1 MTAQSK
7 PVEIFDLVI
16 VGGTGDLARRKLLPA
31 LLHRYCN
38 GQIPDGVRIVGGGR
52 DDLSDDA
59 YRTLVR
65 DALGRPAAQQG
76 VDART
81 LDAFLALVHYRR
93 LDVQVRETWLAL
105 AQLLD
110 AHPDPIRVF
119 YLAIQPSLFSAA
131 CEQLKAV
138 GLNGER
144 SRVVVEKPIG
154 HDLPSARAI
163 NEVLA
168 ATFTEPQ
175 TFRIDHYLGK
185 ETVQNLIAL
194 RFGNA
199 LFEPL
204 WNAAHVD
211 HVQITVAEQ
220 AGVGDRHSYYDAAGA
235 MRDMVQNHLLQLLC
249 FVAMEPPH
257 SIAADPVRDEKLKVL
272 RSLQPLAG
280 GAALAATVRGQYRAG
295 ICGSEAVPGY
305 PEETGLEGS
314 LTETYIA
321 LRAEVNNWR
330 WAGVPFYLRSG
341 KRLAQRVSEIV
352 IAFRRVPHS
361 LFGGLGGALAPNKLI
376 IRLQPDEGVKLSLMV
391 KEPGPGGLRLRESFL
406 DMTFA
411 ETFGG
416 RHPEAYERLL
426 MDVVRGNQTLFMRRD
441 EVETAWAWVDPII
454 AAWHESGA
462 APRPYPAG
470 SWGPSAAIALV
481 ERDGR
486 TWHEDTD
493 LA

>member
-1 MTAQSK
+1 MSAQTK
-7 PVEIFDLVI
+7 PVENFDLVI

-31 LLHRYCN
+31 LFHRYCD
-38 GQIPDGVRIVGGGR
+38 GQLPAGARIIGGGR
-52 DDLSDDA
+52 DELTDDD
-59 YRTLVR
+59 YRAQIR
-65 DALGRPAAQQG
+65 DALSRHAAEHSAAAG
-76 VDART
+76 TVE
-81 LDAFLALVHYRR
+81 AFLAQVFYRR
-93 LDVQVRETWLAL
+93 LDAQVRSTWEAL
-105 AQLLD
+105 AQMLGD
-110 AHPDPIRVF
+110 RPDSIRVF

-131 CEQLKAV
+131 CEQLRAA
-138 GLNGER
+138 GLNGAR
-144 SRVVVEKPIG
+144 SRLVVEKPIG

-168 ATFTEPQ
+168 ATFTEQQ

-220 AGVGDRHSYYDAAGA
+220 AGVGDRHGYYDAAGA

-272 RSLQPLAG
+272 RSLQPLTG
-280 GAALAATVRGQYRAG
+280 EGALAATVRGQYRPG
-295 ICGSEAVPGY
+295 ICGTEAVPGY
-305 PEETGLEGS
+305 SEETGLNAS
-314 LTETYIA
+314 LTETFVA
-321 LRAEVNNWR
+321 LRTEVNNWR
-330 WAGVPFYLRSG
+330 WAGVPFYLRTG

-361 LFGGLGGALAPNKLI
+361 LFGGAGGELAPNKLI

-391 KEPGPGGLRLRESFL
+391 KQPGPGGLRLRESSL

-426 MDVVRGNQTLFMRRD
+426 MDAVRGNQTLFMRRD
-441 EVETAWAWVDPII
+441 EVEIAWAWVDPII
-454 AAWHESGA
+454 AAWRESGT
-462 APRPYPAG
+462 APRPYAAG

-493 LA
+493 LG